1 MLKGID
7 GLAFGEKTVLYVNSV
22 TENKLVRVDFGPDG
36 KSKDIIELKLSQPLT
51 RPDGMRTIGKDRL
64 LMAENSGNMD
74 IVTITGLNFQ
84 NADIK
89 VIKSGLEST
98 PAVTA
103 TRGMAWIAEG
113 KLNYQL
119 RSETQGQKPR
129 PLQAVCGSAA
139 QEMIYGVRENWREAR
154 RQAGPDFYVC
164 VRTGRDSR
172 PLQSPRPGR
181 ADR

>member
-1 MLKGID
+1 MLKPGAKELEVAAKDVLLKGID

-22 TENKLVRVDFGPDG
+22 TENKMLRVDIGPNG
-36 KSKDIIELKLSQPLT
+36 KSKDIIELKLSQPIT
-51 RPDGMRTIGKDRL
+51 APDGMRTIGKDRL

-113 KLNYQL
+113 KLNYRDDPKL
-119 RSETQGQKPR
+119 KDKNPD
-129 PLQAVCGSAA
+129 PFKLYAV
-139 QEMIYGVRENWREAR
+139 RL
-154 RQAGPDFYVC
+154 PKK
-164 VRTGRDSR
+164 
-172 PLQSPRPGR
+172 
-181 ADR
+181 